1 MPQFS
6 IEVGLKRVNCLRW
19 QNNPKRILYFL
30 HVLHH
35 SCNTCTMSFD
45 LWMSRKGIGTFVMIL
60 HFLNDKW
67 EPCHVIMGYFETAET
82 TKSSLALQ
90 MNGLLAK

>member
-1 MPQFS
+1 
-6 IEVGLKRVNCLRW
+6 
-19 QNNPKRILYFL
+19 
-30 HVLHH
+30 
-35 SCNTCTMSFD
+35 MSFD